1 MDEDFEKALKDI
13 EDQNEMRP
21 PAVIESP
28 GAVGEAL
35 DQIDRGGVKGQEQ
48 EMLSDQEAQ
57 EMFNSL
63 RLWQRTYLAALRLKG
78 NVSLACRAARV
89 SAMTISRT
97 RDENE
102 FFSSLCEDALKFN
115 DDLVEG
121 RAYQL
126 GVEGYLEPVFQGGIC
141 VGQKRVFSE
150 RLLEIML
157 KSRKPNKFDTGK
169 KLNITTSGGASAPM
183 MEVAQVAELVRNL
196 SPTLAAGVLASRQK
210 TIDGAVE
217 VIQKA

>member
-1 MDEDFEKALKDI
+1 MDNDFEKALKEI
-13 EDQNEMRP
+13 EAAEGMP
-21 PAVIESP
+21 PAVIETP
-28 GAVGEAL
+28 GAVGTAL
-35 DQIDRGGVKGQEQ
+35 DEIDRGGVRGQER
-48 EMLSDQEAQ
+48 EMLSDQDAQ

-63 RLWQRTYLAALRLKG
+63 RPWQRTYLAALRIKG
-78 NVSLACRAARV
+78 NVTLACRAARV
-89 SAMTISRT
+89 SATIINRY
-97 RDENE
+97 RGEDE
-102 FFSSLCEDALKFN
+102 FFNSLCEESLKFN

-126 GVEGYLEPVFQGGIC
+126 GVEGYMEPVFQGGIC
-141 VGQKRVFSE
+141 VGQKRIFSE
-150 RLLEIML
+150 RMLEIML

-210 TIDGAVE
+210 TIDGSVE

>member
-1 MDEDFEKALKDI
+1 MDNDFEKALKDA
-13 EDQNEMRP
+13 EDSEGMP
-21 PAVIESP
+21 PAVITSP
-28 GAVGEAL
+28 GAVGMAL
-35 DQIDRGGVKGQEQ
+35 DEIDQGGVRGQEQ

-63 RLWQRTYLAALRLKG
+63 RPWQRTYLAALRIKG
-78 NVSLACRAARV
+78 NVTLASRAARV
-89 SAMTISRT
+89 SART
-97 RDENE
+97 VERYRLENE

-115 DDLVEG
+115 DDIVEG

-126 GVEGYLEPVFQGGIC
+126 GVEGILEPVFQGGIC

-150 RLLEIML
+150 RMIEIML

-169 KLNITTSGGASAPM
+169 KLNITTSGGFSAPM

-210 TIDGAVE
+210 TLDGAIE